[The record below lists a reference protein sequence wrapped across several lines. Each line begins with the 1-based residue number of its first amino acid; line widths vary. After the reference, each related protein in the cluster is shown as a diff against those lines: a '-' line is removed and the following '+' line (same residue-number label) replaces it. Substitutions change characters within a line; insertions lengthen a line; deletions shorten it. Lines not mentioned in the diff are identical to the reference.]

1 MPDFSVCLS
10 VQLPGLN
17 GLRKKN
23 PSDRL
28 LHKKRIWIGHCR
40 RFRTLLRIDGA
51 YQQKRAGESVSG
63 LAHLANRLSGM
74 NIYAAVGNS
83 GDQPFEAIE
92 LLQTQGLWSNR
103 VLLQNEAF
111 PVSTATTGP
120 VYKQWNGTINKDIA
134 VNTKNFHQW
143 WGSSGATNIV
153 STYADM
159 LLFNGVPQEEINNK
173 IYESATYTVDVD
185 GNIINVI
192 EGFDSLQYYHFNTF
206 RF

>member
-1 MPDFSVCLS
+1 
-10 VQLPGLN
+10 
-17 GLRKKN
+17 
-23 PSDRL
+23 
-28 LHKKRIWIGHCR
+28 
-40 RFRTLLRIDGA
+40 
-51 YQQKRAGESVSG
+51 
-63 LAHLANRLSGM
+63 M

-134 VNTKNFHQW
+134 VNTNNFHQW